1 MLNENKQTLLYKK
14 TNDDRLLTTTTNNW
28 RLTTVVSLVNSGYV
42 ASEQTT
48 KKTPRFNNSSIV
60 EHVSVAVQ
68 RIYRAVS

>member
-1 MLNENKQTLLYKK
+1 MIDY
-14 TNDDRLLTTTTNNW
+14 W
-28 RLTTVVSLVNSGYV
+28 RWTISLVNSGYV

-68 RIYRAVS
+68 RVYLAVS